1 VCPGSLLDELIQGQG
16 IIVRPMARKP
26 ATTAHRITS
35 QPRTRPSRPGGQLK
49 EILPHMLVADLRR
62 SWPGILRQET
72 LVPFSLVA
80 GLRPT
85 PSQGR
90 GPQIHVRKLVLNWE
104 PPYGIEP

>member
-16 IIVRPMARKP
+16 IIVRPMAGNPRLP
-26 ATTAHRITS
+26 RSITS